1 MGAHA
6 DGGRNFYGSRLGLL
20 ARRTVLPRLVG
31 DPANALS
38 FPFPVR
44 YAVLDRADHGSA
56 MSAARRLVEEG
67 AEAIG
72 FAFNPDFD
80 LDGTLPVPVA
90 GNLSAALDLVAAML
104 PATARIATLA
114 FGPAPGRTAVP
125 GHLAD
130 AVGRDSRSFDID
142 LARAEIAAA
151 AAGAAADPS
160 VRALLLWEPEMGPF
174 ARDAAAAAG
183 IAAYDRVRFLRW
195 FHSGLAPRTFPR

>member
-6 DGGRNFYGSRLGLL
+6 EGGRNFYGARLGLL

-44 YAVLDRADHGSA
+44 YAVLDRPDRGDAV
-56 MSAARRLVEEG
+56 SAAARLVDEG

-72 FAFNPDFD
+72 FAFNPAFEPD
-80 LDGTLPVPVA
+80 DGIRVPVA
-90 GNLSAALDLVAAML
+90 GDLSAALDLVAAML
-104 PATARIATLA
+104 PATARVATLA
-114 FGPAPGRTAVP
+114 FDPAPGRVAVP

-142 LARAEIAAA
+142 LARTEIVAAA
-151 AAGAAADPS
+151 SAAAADPS

-174 ARDAAAAAG
+174 ARDVTAATG
-183 IAAYDRVRFLRW
+183 MAAYDRVRFLHW
-195 FHSGLAPRTFPR
+195 LHSGLAPRNFPR